1 VNKVLLKYNNLTHL
15 DADYQHRVMDLGDF
29 YQQLPFETD
38 FKVYYVTDLDH
49 AVRQLDPFT
58 DWVVVVAAG
67 HCTQDRNIYDKL
79 IIEAMKQSSPLI
91 GHILNFKDQYP
102 HIHPQ
107 LFAFDYQEW
116 TKAGYPLWEY
126 SGEAET
132 FIANDIKA
140 SEETFHDEYT
150 PHWIESSG
158 AAKEYN
164 VKEMQVGAEA
174 IREFVEMGHR
184 IVNVPEHIRRN
195 KFHLYPDQQWQAFKK
210 FLHGQE
216 YSGTIYEQKHYAELI
231 GHLGDQVQHQYY
243 VLNTEPLQ
251 RPAIN
256 ERIAYYTGVAAG
268 LKLVA
273 TAIKNG
279 FDESTIFNYVD
290 FSSNALEFQE
300 YISKTWNGDIVT
312 YQDVC
317 QDFQTLY
324 PEAVLCAPRGTYRE
338 NLEYLINQIG
348 CTAEEF
354 KYHWARYQKSIKNF
368 RILNLYDLND
378 QYVLS
383 ALLLSNDGVNYLWL
397 SNAFWMEYSL
407 IRYGKN
413 QLKQIRDNL
422 FQELENSGRQIYL
435 DIEDTWY
442 QGIITFGN

>member
-1 VNKVLLKYNNLTHL
+1 VNKVLLKYNNLTNL

-29 YQQLPFETD
+29 YQQPPFDTD
-38 FKVYYVTDLDH
+38 FKVYYVTDLDY

-91 GHILNFKDQYP
+91 GHIINYKDQYP

-107 LFAFDYQEW
+107 LFAFDYQTW

-132 FIANDIKA
+132 FVANGIKA

-174 IREFVEMGHR
+174 IRELVEMGHR

-195 KFHLYPDQQWQAFKK
+195 KFHLYPDQQWQDFYR
-210 FLHGQE
+210 FLQGQE
-216 YSGTIYEQKHYAELI
+216 YTGTVYEQKCYAELI

-251 RPAIN
+251 RPEIN
-256 ERIAYYTGVAAG
+256 ETIAYYTGVAAG
-268 LKLVA
+268 LKLVG

-279 FDESTIFNYVD
+279 FNESTIFNYID
-290 FSSNALEFQE
+290 FSSNALEFQK
-300 YISKTWNGDIVT
+300 YISNKWDGDIAT
-312 YQDVC
+312 YQNVC
-317 QDFQTLY
+317 DTFQTLY
-324 PEAVLCAPRGTYRE
+324 SNAVLCAPRGTYQE
-338 NLEYLINQIG
+338 NLEYLLDQVG
-348 CTAEEF
+348 CTAEKF
-354 KYHWARYQKSIKNF
+354 KFHWSTYQKTTKNF
-368 RILNLYDLND
+368 RILNLYDADD
-378 QYVLS
+378 QYTLS
-383 ALLLSNDGVNYLWL
+383 ALLNKDGINYLWL

-407 IRYGKN
+407 IRYGKD

-422 FQELENSGRQIYL
+422 FRELENSGRRIYL
-435 DIEDTWY
+435 DIEDTWH